1 MRSFHCRVVVVFLI
15 AVALSIA
22 AAPALQA
29 APREAP
35 VGQSWVEEARE
46 WLSRLLGNRELK
58 EERKLSSGSRISN
71 SGPCIDPLGR
81 PKPCP

>member
-1 MRSFHCRVVVVFLI
+1 MRSYCRVVVVFLI

-22 AAPALQA
+22 AVPAVQA
-29 APREAP
+29 APRDAP
-35 VGQSWVEEARE
+35 VGRSWMEDARE
-46 WLSRLLGNRELK
+46 WLSRLLGNRELR
-58 EERKLSSGSRISN
+58 EEKKLSSGNRISN